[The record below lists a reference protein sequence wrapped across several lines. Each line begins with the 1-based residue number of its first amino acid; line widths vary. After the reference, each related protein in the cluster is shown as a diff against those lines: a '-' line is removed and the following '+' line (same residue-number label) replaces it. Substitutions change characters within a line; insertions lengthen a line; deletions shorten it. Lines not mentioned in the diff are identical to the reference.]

1 MSDIVKKRYYIYENI
16 SKIRNH
22 NNIIDYLKLNKC
34 KYTENKNG
42 IFVNLNTIDDDKIHH
57 IYMLTYDAI
66 NHYFEDELVY
76 DTTVEGDDTF
86 KVFTENVVDEY
97 INTNDIFLSEYS
109 EEERKIIE
117 YSKLY
122 F

>member
-66 NHYFEDELVY
+66 NHYFEDELVC

-86 KVFTENVVDEY
+86 KVITENVVDEY

>member
-86 KVFTENVVDEY
+86 KVITENVVDEY
-97 INTNDIFLSEYS
+97 INTNDIFLSEYI

>member
-76 DTTVEGDDTF
+76 DTTVEGDDKF
-86 KVFTENVVDEY
+86 KVITENVVDEY

>member
-86 KVFTENVVDEY
+86 KVITENVVDEY

>member
-86 KVFTENVVDEY
+86 KVITENVVDEY

-109 EEERKIIE
+109 EEERKRIE

>member
-22 NNIIDYLKLNKC
+22 NNIIDFLKLNKC

-86 KVFTENVVDEY
+86 KVITENVVDEY